1 MVRVE
6 RTIVI
11 QAPPAKVWELLALDR
26 IEEWQVSP
34 RFHLPVKGMAFTS
47 DVRVPDDKY
56 RVGTS
61 AQPKRETEDVLWT
74 VTESRTHEH
83 LTYRCDEQREHGLAV
98 TYTMALE
105 PVAEG
110 TQLTYAGE
118 LDMPWGLVGRVIQ
131 PFAKRLGEREIE
143 MTLQK
148 LKSLLET

>member
-1 MVRVE
+1 MVRIE
-6 RTIVI
+6 KTIVLKV
-11 QAPPAKVWELLALDR
+11 PPVKVWELLALDR

-34 RFHLPVKGMAFTS
+34 RFHLPVKGMTFTTE
-47 DVRVPDDKY
+47 VRVPDDKY
-56 RVGTS
+56 RVGAS
-61 AQPKRETEDVLWT
+61 AQPTLEKEDVLWT
-74 VTESRTHEH
+74 VTESRTHEK
-83 LTYRCDEQREHGLAV
+83 LTYRCEEQREHGHTV